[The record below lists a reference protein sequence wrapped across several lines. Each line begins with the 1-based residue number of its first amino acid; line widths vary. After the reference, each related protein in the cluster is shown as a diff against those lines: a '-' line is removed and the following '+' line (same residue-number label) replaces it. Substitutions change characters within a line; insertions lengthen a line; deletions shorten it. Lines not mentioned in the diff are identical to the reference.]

1 MAHNMKKVRTL
12 IKIAIKKGVFSRLS
26 DELYLKLLYWTN
38 MGKKLD
44 LNDPKRFT
52 EKMQWLKLNDRKTYY
67 SKMVDKYYA
76 KEYAAAIIGQE
87 YIIPTIGVWDSP
99 RDIEFEKLPNKCVLK
114 TTHDSGTIRIIDRS
128 KGFDIDSIISY
139 LEERQNRNLANLT
152 REWPYQGV
160 KPRIIAE
167 QYIEGTENASGDYEL
182 RDYKFFCF
190 NGVVKCM
197 KIDYDRFTCHH
208 ANYYGRNKERLPFGE
223 KRFPSDETKTIK
235 LPMHFDEMLQLAEK
249 LSKGMPFLRVDFY
262 EVNDQIYFG
271 EMTFYPASGLG
282 AFEPDEWDYT
292 LGSWLHL
299 PVKNNCFMKE

>member
-1 MAHNMKKVRTL
+1 
-12 IKIAIKKGVFSRLS
+12 
-26 DELYLKLLYWTN
+26 

-44 LNDPKRFT
+44 LKNPKRFT
-52 EKMQWLKLNDRKTYY
+52 EKMQWLKLNDRKPYY
-67 SKMVDKYYA
+67 SKMVDKYCA

-87 YIIPTIGVWDSP
+87 YIIPTLGVWDSP
-99 RDIEFEKLPNKCVLK
+99 REIEFEKLPNRCVLK

-128 KGFDIDSIISY
+128 KGFDKDSLISY
-139 LEERQNRNLANLT
+139 FEERQNRNLANLT

-160 KPRIIAE
+160 EPRIIAE
-167 QYIEGTENASGDYEL
+167 QYIEGTENASGDHEL

-208 ANYYGRNKERLPFGE
+208 ANYYSRNKERLPFGE
-223 KRFPSDETKTIK
+223 KRFPSDDSKTIK
-235 LPMHFDEMLQLAEK
+235 LPTHFDEMLQLAEK
-249 LSKGMPFLRVDFY
+249 VSKGMPFLRVDFY

-299 PVKNNCFMKE
+299 PVK